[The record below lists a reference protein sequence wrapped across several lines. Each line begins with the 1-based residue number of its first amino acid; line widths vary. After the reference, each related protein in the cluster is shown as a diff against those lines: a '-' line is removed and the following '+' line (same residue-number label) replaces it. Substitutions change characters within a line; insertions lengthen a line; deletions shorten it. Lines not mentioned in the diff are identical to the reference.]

1 MVYRILLFL
10 VVLSTSL
17 STQNGFAQSSIAQA
31 NQTGLR
37 SIHPQKPTG
46 VIKGVVQDASTG
58 ETLIGVNLF
67 LKGSQIG
74 AASNHEGFFSIP
86 GVPAGMHVL
95 EARMIGFEPKHV
107 SVTLKEQGETITITV
122 GLQEETV
129 PLSEIV
135 VTPGRFSVGSMEAF
149 SAQTF
154 SQEEIKNVPQFGED
168 IYRAVTRLP
177 GVTASD
183 FSSKFMVRGGE
194 HDEVLVTLDGL
205 ELYDPFHMKDIGGG
219 GLSIVDAGS
228 IGGVDL
234 LTGAFPATYGNRL
247 SGVFDITT
255 ATPNPG
261 AFKSSVGISFIN
273 TRATTEGALKNGKT
287 SWMVVGR
294 RGYLDILLGMIDEDF
309 SFVPQYHDVLGKV
322 QHKFDQKHTVSI
334 QWLTSGDK
342 LTYQEILDPND
353 RAISTYGNTYLWTNW
368 QSIWSNRLFST
379 TVLSNGTVWRDRE
392 GINIRDDQ
400 MIRFLADDQRTFNVT
415 NLKQNWTYDAGP
427 DYMLFWGI
435 NLKQYTAD
443 YTYDNTRINQI
454 VPDPVNDPTYVHTFY
469 DEVSW
474 DDQLSG
480 FMASA
485 YTRHRIRL
493 GSRLTTELG
502 TRFGTATW
510 TKDRFIE
517 PRIHAAY
524 QLTASTALRAGW
536 GHFHQVQGIEQLDI
550 QDGDFNFYKAQRAE
564 HLVLGLEHLF
574 QSGISLRLDLYN
586 KALSNV
592 RPRFISLSGDAT
604 RFFPEID
611 PDRAQI
617 HPESGHSR
625 GVEVLLRRD
634 NRKLNWW
641 ASYSLASAEE
651 KIEGRYVPKTFDQ
664 RHTLH
669 VDLHY
674 RPTTNLRINLAWQ
687 YHSGWRYSDAEFNV
701 FQVRNRDNIVETNY
715 GTYNGQQFPAY
726 HRMDLRISYDFSM
739 KQHVLATYLEVR
751 NVYNRQNVR
760 MFSYEP
766 VTSSSGVSFQAEEEH
781 WLPILPAI
789 GIRMDIN
796 H

>member
-1 MVYRILLFL
+1 MVYRILFL
-10 VVLSTSL
+10 MIAIAICFNASNTY
-17 STQNGFAQSSIAQA
+17 AQSSIAQA
-31 NQTGLR
+31 NHSSVE
-37 SIHPQKPTG
+37 SIESQKPSG
-46 VIKGVVQDASTG
+46 VIKGIVHDASTG

-67 LKGSQIG
+67 LQGSQIG
-74 AASNHEGFFSIP
+74 AASNIEGAFSIQ
-86 GVPAGMHVL
+86 GVPPGKHVL
-95 EARMIGFEPKHV
+95 EARMIGFEPQQV
-107 SVTLKEQGETITITV
+107 NVTLKARGETINVNVT
-122 GLQEETV
+122 LKEETV

-135 VTPGRFSVGSMEAF
+135 VTPGRFSVNSMDAY
-149 SAQTF
+149 SPQTF

-219 GLSIVDAGS
+219 GLSIIDAGS

-234 LTGAFPATYGNRL
+234 LTGAFPASYGNRL

-261 AFKSSVGISFIN
+261 EFKSSVGISFIN

-294 RGYLDILLGMIDEDF
+294 RGYLDILLGMIDESF
-309 SFVPQYHDVLGKV
+309 SFVPQYYDVLGKV
-322 QHKFDQKHTVSI
+322 QHKFNQKHTLSL

-342 LTYQEILDPND
+342 LTYQELLDPND
-353 RAISTYGNTYLWTNW
+353 RAISKYGNTYLWSNW
-368 QSIWSNRLFST
+368 KSIWSNRLFST
-379 TVLSNGTVWRDRE
+379 TVLSNGTIWRDRE
-392 GINIRDDQ
+392 GVNIRDDQ
-400 MIRFLADDQRTFNVT
+400 MIRFLAYDQRSFNVT
-415 NLKQNWTYDAGP
+415 NFKQNWTFDAAP
-427 DYMLFWGI
+427 NYMLFWGV
-435 NLKQYTAD
+435 NLKQYNAD
-443 YTYDNTRINQI
+443 YTYDNTRINQV

-474 DDQLSG
+474 DDDLSG

-485 YTRHRIRL
+485 YTRHRVRL
-493 GSRLTTELG
+493 GSRFTTELG
-502 TRFGTATW
+502 TRFGAATW

-517 PRIHAAY
+517 PRVNAAY
-524 QLTASTALRAGW
+524 QLSTSTALRAGW
-536 GHFHQVQGIEQLDI
+536 GHFHQVQGIEQLDV
-550 QDGDFNFYKAQRAE
+550 QDGDFNFYKAQRSE
-564 HLVLGLEHLF
+564 HMVLGLEHMF
-574 QSGISLRLDLYN
+574 ASGISFRLDLYN
-586 KALSNV
+586 KSLSNI

-611 PDRAQI
+611 RDRTQI
-617 HPESGHSR
+617 HPESGRAR

-641 ASYSLASAEE
+641 ASYSFASAEE
-651 KIEGRYVPKTFDQ
+651 KIDGRFVPKTFDQ
-664 RHTLH
+664 RHTVH
-669 VDLHY
+669 VDFHY

-687 YHSGWRYSDAEFNV
+687 YNSGWRYSDVDFDV
-701 FQVRNRDNIVETNY
+701 FQVRSRDNIVEANY
-715 GTYNGQQFPAY
+715 GAYNGEQFPAY

-766 VTSSSGVSFQAEEEH
+766 VTTSSGVSFQAEEEH

-789 GIRMDIN
+789 GIRMDLN

>member
-1 MVYRILLFL
+1 MVYRILLLL
-10 VVLSTSL
+10 VAISISL
-17 STQNGFAQSSIAQA
+17 RVSNSHAQTTIAQA
-31 NQTGLR
+31 SHSSVELIEPRSQTG
-37 SIHPQKPTG
+37 I
-46 VIKGVVQDASTG
+46 IKGIVQDAVSG

-67 LKGSQIG
+67 LQGSQIG
-74 AASNHEGFFSIP
+74 AASDFEGSFSIQ
-86 GVPAGMHVL
+86 GVPTGKHVL
-95 EARMIGFEPKHV
+95 EARMIGFEPELLPV
-107 SVTLKEQGETITITV
+107 IIKERGETVTV
-122 GLQEETV
+122 KLALKEETV

-135 VTPGRFSVGSMEAF
+135 VTPGRFSVNSMEAH
-149 SAQTF
+149 SPQTF

-219 GLSIVDAGS
+219 GLSIIDAGS

-261 AFKSSVGISFIN
+261 EFSSSVGISFIN
-273 TRATTEGALKNGKT
+273 TRATTQGALKNGKT
-287 SWMVVGR
+287 SWMAVGR
-294 RGYLDILLGMIDEDF
+294 RGYLDILLGMIDESF
-309 SFVPQYHDVLGKV
+309 SFVPQYHDLLGKV
-322 QHKFDQKHTVSI
+322 QHQFDQKHTVSL
-334 QWLTSGDK
+334 QWLSSGDK

-353 RAISTYGNTYLWTNW
+353 RAISKYGNSYVWANW
-368 QSIWSNRLFST
+368 RSIWSNRLFST
-379 TVLSNGTVWRDRE
+379 TVLSNGSIWRDRE
-392 GINIRDDQ
+392 GVNIRNDQ
-400 MIRFLADDQRTFNVT
+400 MIRFLADDQRSFNVT
-415 NLKQNWTYDAGP
+415 NFKQNWTFDAAP
-427 DYMLFWGI
+427 NYMLFWGI
-435 NLKQYTAD
+435 NLKQYAAD
-443 YTYDNTRINQI
+443 YTYDNTRINQV

-474 DDQLSG
+474 DDKLSG

-485 YTRHRIRL
+485 YTRHRFRL
-493 GSRLTTELG
+493 GSRFTTELG
-502 TRFGTATW
+502 TRFGMASW

-517 PRIHAAY
+517 PRVNAAY
-524 QLTASTALRAGW
+524 QLGNSTALRAGW
-536 GHFHQVQGIEQLDI
+536 GHFHQVQGIEQLDV

-564 HLVLGLEHLF
+564 HMVLGLEHLF
-574 QSGISLRLDLYN
+574 ESGISFRLDLYN
-586 KALSNV
+586 KALSNI

-611 PDRAQI
+611 PDRTQI
-617 HPESGHSR
+617 QPESGRSR
-625 GVEVLLRRD
+625 GIEVLLRRD

-641 ASYSLASAEE
+641 TSYSFANAEE
-651 KIEGRYVPKTFDQ
+651 KINGRYIPKTFDQ
-664 RHTLH
+664 RHTFH
-669 VDLHY
+669 IDLHY
-674 RPTTNLRINLAWQ
+674 RPSKNLRINMAWQ
-687 YHSGWRYSDAEFNV
+687 YHSGWRYSDVDFDV
-701 FQVRNRDNIVETNY
+701 FQVRSRDTIVETNY
-715 GTYNGQQFPAY
+715 GDYNGQQFPAY

-739 KQHVLATYLEVR
+739 KKHVLATYLEVR

-766 VTSSSGVSFQAEEEH
+766 TTTASGVSFQQEEEY